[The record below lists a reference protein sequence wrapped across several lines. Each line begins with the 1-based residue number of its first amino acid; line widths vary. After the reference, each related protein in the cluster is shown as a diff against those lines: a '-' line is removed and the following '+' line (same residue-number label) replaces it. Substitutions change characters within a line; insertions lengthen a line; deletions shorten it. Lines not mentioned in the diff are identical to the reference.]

1 METTFDQYINN
12 PQGMK
17 NAVISHREMYRA
29 MYSAKLD
36 AIYVREN
43 GKIDFIVYKSKKDY
57 IVHMK
62 IPSEAIENFS
72 YDVVLPFRPPNA
84 AVELQPNIT
93 NYNVR
98 FYSNDPSFV
107 YTFAHAFRKNDL
119 LIKDLEPRMSKE
131 ALKQVA
137 KEKNP
142 DNQIGYVK
150 SLYFAYLIM
159 ENKNLFA
166 KIRLDSMSNP
176 YDKKELLSNVEDADT
191 KIRERQEAKPTPKK
205 KDKSNQLPEEEPPK
219 TNERITKRSPVT
231 KLVTKTPKTASVK
244 KVKSTKK
251 VKRI

>member
-1 METTFDQYINN
+1 
-12 PQGMK
+12 MK

-43 GKIDFIVYKSKKDY
+43 GKIDYIVYKSKKDY
-57 IVHMK
+57 YIHFK
-62 IPSEAIENFS
+62 IPSEVIDNFY
-72 YDVVLPFRPPNA
+72 YDVVIQFSPPNA
-84 AVELQPNIT
+84 ATELQANISK
-93 NYNVR
+93 YNAR

-107 YTFAHAFRKNDL
+107 FTFAHAFKKNDL

-166 KIRLDSMSNP
+166 KIRLDSMANP

-191 KIRERQEAKPTPKK
+191 KVRERQEAKPTKK
-205 KDKSNQLPEEEPPK
+205 SIKKAKQEQLPEEEPPEQK
-219 TNERITKRSPVT
+219 HITKRSPT
-231 KLVTKTPKTASVK
+231 STLVKKTPKVASVK
-244 KVKSTKK
+244 KVKTTKK